1 MKSTLRTLVIRILT
15 AEARVLLRRHKP
27 TLIAITGSVGKTS
40 TKDAIYDAIKDSVHA
55 RKSQKSFNSEIGV
68 PLTILGLPTGWDN
81 PARWLWNIIDGAFTA
96 FFSRQYPK
104 VLVLETGV
112 DTPGDMQ
119 QLTRWL
125 KPDIVVLTRLPN
137 VPVHVEQFKGPEAVI
152 EEKMKLVHGMKAGG
166 VLVYNHDDEL
176 IKQQLPDVRQKT
188 IGYGRYLP
196 TDVKVSKDQV
206 YYTGKV
212 PAGITFN
219 LTYGADS
226 IEVSLPGVVGVQ
238 HSLGCAAAVAV
249 AQQLNIS
256 LTQAAA
262 GLSKLVTP
270 PGRLKIIPG
279 IKGSVLLDDTYNSS
293 PIAVEHALETLSE
306 LKYATRRIA
315 VLGDM
320 LELGK
325 YSSDEHKR
333 IGKRVGEVCDVLLT
347 IGVRARGFAAGALA
361 NGLDDET
368 VFQYDNA
375 ARAGRELQIML
386 CSGDVV
392 LIKASQGIR
401 AERIVE
407 EVMAEPEKATELL
420 ARQDPAWK
428 QIP

>member
-306 LKYATRRIA
+306 LKHATRRIA

-386 CSGDVV
+386 RPGDVV